1 MVVQI
6 RRATGN
12 QLVEEKVRIVL
23 EGLRGETL
31 ISELYRRERIAPT
44 MYYRRLKALWESGKS
59 GLTRNTQ
66 RDAAAIEDRA
76 LKEENATLKKA
87 IEESASSTVKKVS
100 HPSTSGSFL
109 GTNVAIPAS
118 SKVAL
123 RALSA
128 NLAYTDIG

>member
-1 MVVQI
+1 MDVVVQI
-6 RRATGN
+6 RRATRN
-12 QLVEEKVRIVL
+12 QLVEEKVRIVW

-44 MYYRRLKALWESGKS
+44 MYYRRLKALWDAGKS

-87 IEESASSTVKKVS
+87 IAESVLETRKYKKS
-100 HPSTSGSFL
+100 RGM
-109 GTNVAIPAS
+109 
-118 SKVAL
+118 
-123 RALSA
+123 
-128 NLAYTDIG
+128 